1 MMETRSLK
9 KKMPNLSSFPL
20 KQPAPKRKKNLVEE
34 SKPQEFSENRF
45 EILNVCEEEIDTEL
59 PTVEANS
66 SESEPGQNLH
76 SHCLHREKLYPFF
89 HLILALKT
97 IFLLF
102 MAAFSTGPRRA
113 PIILPAQ
120 CLKTC
125 YSLTRLT
132 ASLTILSAVS
142 CTSIVERPPL
152 LLEWVVLFLHVYP
165 IMRSS
170 RVVPLRLVALFAV

>member
-1 MMETRSLK
+1 MR
-9 KKMPNLSSFPL
+9 
-20 KQPAPKRKKNLVEE
+20 KRLT
-34 SKPQEFSENRF
+34 
-45 EILNVCEEEIDTEL
+45 LNSQRLRLIH
-59 PTVEANS
+59 
-66 SESEPGQNLH
+66 QNLNQAKT
-76 SHCLHREKLYPFF
+76 CTLIGFWCHREKLYPFF

-142 CTSIVERPPL
+142 CTSIGERPPL